1 MGESANADSL
11 ITIKQRKVNIM
22 SKGALSVDTEH
33 LFPIIKKWL
42 YSEKDIFIR
51 EVVSNACD
59 AITKHK
65 RLISLGEA
73 EDDGCNYRITITADK
88 DERTI
93 TVCDNG
99 IGMNSDEV
107 ERYINNIALS
117 GAVEFISKYEGESGS
132 GIIGHF
138 GLGFY
143 SMFIVAEKVEMFTR
157 SYKGGEGVHWICDAN
172 GNFESEPCERDT
184 HGTEIIMHVSDD
196 ELAYL
201 DNEKLK
207 SVLERYCA
215 FMPYDIVLVNGK
227 DETVVNDTNP
237 LWQRNPSEIS
247 DEEYNEFYKKVFNDY
262 EDPLFKLHIVADY
275 PLNFKGVLFIP
286 RRKSGY
292 DSTESEIKLFYNSV
306 FVADNIKGACPE
318 HLVNFRGILDC
329 PELPLN
335 VSRSYLQNDA
345 YVRKVASHIS
355 KKVADKLNSMFNNDR
370 EALEKNWNDM
380 RAYFEYA
387 CMRDEKFG
395 DRARNSILFEKAEG
409 GFATVNE
416 YLDGKDEGTV
426 YYTSDKEGQSYYLDL
441 FAEKEKPVLILDSII
456 DNSFAQYFESKNE
469 KIKFRRVDSGFE
481 ENEASKNERLA
492 EIFKKACGRDD
503 IEITFVSLGAD
514 GAAALISL
522 SEESRRFA
530 DMMKMY
536 SMNGGGEAFK
546 MPNSEALAVNVDNP
560 IIKKLEGDAEN
571 AEELAKHIYL
581 SAVLLSRTL
590 TAEEAKEFVRLNNR
604 LL

>member
-1 MGESANADSL
+1 MA
-11 ITIKQRKVNIM
+11 
-22 SKGALSVDTEH
+22 KGALSVDTEH

-73 EDDGCNYRITITADK
+73 EDDNCNYRITITADK
-88 DERTI
+88 NERTI
-93 TVCDNG
+93 TVRDNG
-99 IGMNSDEV
+99 IGMNSEEV
-107 ERYINNIALS
+107 DRYINNIALS
-117 GAVEFISKYEGESGS
+117 GAVEFIAKYEGEASS

-172 GNFESEPCERDT
+172 GSFESEVCERAE
-184 HGTEIIMHVSDD
+184 HGTEIIMHVSDE

-207 SVLERYCA
+207 TVLERYCA
-215 FMPYDIVLVNGK
+215 FMPYDIVITNG
-227 DETVVNDTNP
+227 DEEAVVNDTNP
-237 LWQRNPSEIS
+237 LWQRNPNEIT
-247 DEEYNEFYKKVFNDY
+247 DEQYNEFYKKVFNDF

-345 YVRKVASHIS
+345 YVRKVAAHIS

-380 RAYFEYA
+380 KAYFEYA
-387 CMRDEKFG
+387 CIRDEKFG

-416 YLDGKDEGTV
+416 YLEGKDEGTV
-426 YYTSDKEGQSYYLDL
+426 YYTSDKEGQSYYLGL
-441 FAEKEKPVLILDSII
+441 FAEKGKSVLVLDSII

-481 ENEASKNERLA
+481 ENEAGANEALA
-492 EIFKKACGRDD
+492 EIFKKAVGRED

-522 SEESRRFA
+522 PEEGRRFA
-530 DMMKMY
+530 DMMRMY
-536 SMNGGGEAFK
+536 SMNNGNEAFK
-546 MPNSEALAVNVDNP
+546 MLNSEALAVNIDNP
-560 IIKKLEGDAEN
+560 IVKKLENGSFEN

-590 TAEEAKEFVRLNNR
+590 TAEEAKELVRLNNK

>member
-1 MGESANADSL
+1 MA
-11 ITIKQRKVNIM
+11 
-22 SKGALSVDTEH
+22 KGALSVDTEH

-51 EVVSNACD
+51 EVASNACD

-73 EDDGCNYRITITADK
+73 QDDGTKHRITFSVNK

-93 TVCDNG
+93 TVTDNG
-99 IGMNSDEV
+99 IGMNEDEV
-107 ERYINNIALS
+107 QRYINNIALS
-117 GAVEFISKYEGESGS
+117 GAVEFISKYEGENSN

-157 SYKGGEGVHWICDAN
+157 SYLGGEGVHWICDSN
-172 GNFESEPCERDT
+172 GNFDSESCTRDG

-207 SVLERYCA
+207 AILERYCA
-215 FMPYDIVLVNGK
+215 FMPYDIVLADGEN
-227 DETVVNDTNP
+227 ETIINDTDP
-237 LWQRNPSEIS
+237 LWQRKPQDVK

-262 EDPLFKLHIVADY
+262 EDPLFRVHIVADY

-286 RRKSGY
+286 RKKSGY
-292 DSTESEIKLFYNSV
+292 EPTESEIKLFYNSV
-306 FVADNIKGACPE
+306 FVADNIKEACPE
-318 HLVNFRGILDC
+318 HLVNFRGVLDC

-345 YVRKVASHIS
+345 YVRKIAAHIS
-355 KKVADKLNSMFNNDR
+355 KKVADRLNLLFNNER
-370 EALEKNWNDM
+370 EELEKNWRDM
-380 RAYFEYA
+380 KTYFEYA

-395 DRARNSILFEKAEG
+395 DKIRDNILFEKVSG
-409 GFATVNE
+409 GFVTIKE
-416 YLDGKDEGTV
+416 YLGDKDEGEIV
-426 YYTSDKEGQSYYLDL
+426 YTTDKEAQSYYIGLYEENGKDVLL
-441 FAEKEKPVLILDSII
+441 FDTII
-456 DNSFAQYFESKNE
+456 DNSFAQYYESKND
-469 KIKFRRVDSGFE
+469 KIKFRRIDSGFDAA
-481 ENEASKNERLA
+481 NASESEKLKEL
-492 EIFKKACGRDD
+492 FKTASGRED
-503 IEITFVSLGAD
+503 IQISFVSLGEN

-522 SEESRRFA
+522 PEENRRFA

-536 SMNGGGEAFK
+536 SLSSGNDAFK
-546 MPNSEALAVNVDNP
+546 MPSSECLSVNMDNP
-560 IIKKLEGDAEN
+560 VIKKLESLEDEN
-571 AEELAKHIYL
+571 ASDLAKHIYL
-581 SAVLLSRTL
+581 SALLLSRTL
-590 TAEEAKEFVRLNNR
+590 TAEEAKEFVRLNNK

>member
-1 MGESANADSL
+1 MA
-11 ITIKQRKVNIM
+11 
-22 SKGALSVDTEH
+22 KGALSVDTEH

-73 EDDGCNYRITITADK
+73 EDDGCDYRITITADK

-93 TVCDNG
+93 TVRDNG
-99 IGMNSDEV
+99 IGMNADEV

-117 GAVEFISKYEGESGS
+117 GAVEFISKYENESSS

-143 SMFIVAEKVEMFTR
+143 SMFIVAEKVEMFTK
-157 SYKGGEGVHWICDAN
+157 SYKGGEGVHWVCDAS
-172 GNFESEPCERDT
+172 GSFESEPCERAE
-184 HGTEIIMHVSDD
+184 HGTEIIMHVADD
-196 ELAYL
+196 ELSYL

-207 SVLERYCA
+207 SILDRYCA
-215 FMPYDIVLVNGK
+215 FMPYDIAIKEGES
-227 DETVVNDTNP
+227 ETVVNDTNP
-237 LWQRNPSEIS
+237 LWQRNPSEVT
-247 DEEYNEFYKKVFNDY
+247 DEQYNEFYKKVFNDY

-275 PLNFKGVLFIP
+275 PLNFKGVIFVP

-292 DSTESEIKLFYNSV
+292 ESSESEFKLFYNSV

-318 HLVNFRGILDC
+318 HLVNFRGVLDC

-355 KKVADKLNSMFNNDR
+355 KKVADKLNSMFNNER
-370 EALEKNWNDM
+370 ELLEKNWSDM
-380 RAYFEYA
+380 KPYFEYA

-395 DRARNSILFEKAEG
+395 DRARGCILFEKTDG
-409 GFATVNE
+409 GFMTISE
-416 YLDGKDEGTV
+416 YLENKDEGTV
-426 YYTSDKEGQSYYLDL
+426 YYTNDKEAQSYYIGLFEEKNKKVLVLDG
-441 FAEKEKPVLILDSII
+441 VI
-456 DNSFAQYFESKNE
+456 DNSFAQYYESKNE

-481 ENEASKNERLA
+481 DSSADKNEALTEL
-492 EIFKKACGRDD
+492 FKKATARED
-503 IEITFVSLGAD
+503 IEITFVSLGEE

-522 SEESRRFA
+522 SEENRRFA

-536 SMNGGGEAFK
+536 SANGGAETFK
-546 MPNSEALAVNVDNP
+546 MPMGEALAVNIDNP
-560 IIKKLEGDAEN
+560 IVQKLLNDETEN
-571 AEELAKHIYL
+571 KESIAKHVYL
-581 SAVLLSRTL
+581 SALLLSRTL
-590 TAEEAKEFVRLNNR
+590 TADEAKEFVALNNK
-604 LL
+604 LI

>member
-1 MGESANADSL
+1 MA
-11 ITIKQRKVNIM
+11 
-22 SKGALSVDTEH
+22 KGALSVDTEH

-65 RLISLGEA
+65 RLISLGET
-73 EDDGCNYRITITADK
+73 EDDSTAYKITISTDK

-99 IGMNSDEV
+99 IGMNIDEV

-117 GAVEFISKYEGESGS
+117 GAVEFISKYEGESSG

-157 SYKGGEGVHWICDAN
+157 SYKGGEGVHWTCDTD
-172 GNFESEPCERDT
+172 GNFESGPTQIDT
-184 HGTEIIMHVSDD
+184 HGTKIVMHVSDD

-207 SVLERYCA
+207 SILERYCA
-215 FMPYDIVLVNGK
+215 FMPYDIALINGSE
-227 DETVVNDTNP
+227 ETVINDTNP
-237 LWQRNPSEIS
+237 LWQRNPSDVT
-247 DEEYNEFYKKVFNDY
+247 DEEYDEFYKKVFNDY
-262 EDPLFKLHIVADY
+262 ENPLFKLHIVADY
-275 PLNFKGVLFIP
+275 PLNFKGVIFIP
-286 RRKSGY
+286 RRKSGLEP
-292 DSTESEIKLFYNSV
+292 TESEFKLFYNSV

-318 HLVNFRGILDC
+318 HLVNFRGVLDC

-355 KKVADKLNSMFNNDR
+355 KKVADKLNSLFNNDR
-370 EALEKNWNDM
+370 ENLEKNWRDM
-380 RAYFEYA
+380 KPYFEYA
-387 CMRDEKFG
+387 CLRDEKFG
-395 DRARNSILFEKAEG
+395 DRARNSILFELADGSFK
-409 GFATVNE
+409 TVTE
-416 YLDGKDEGTV
+416 YLGDKEEGTV
-426 YYTSDKEGQSYYLDL
+426 YYTTDKESQSYYLGL
-441 FAEKEKPVLILDSII
+441 FAEKGQEVFIFDNII
-456 DNSFAQYFESKNE
+456 DNSFAQYIESKND
-469 KIKFRRVDSGFE
+469 KIKFRRIDSGFE
-481 ENEASKNERLA
+481 ENEADNNEALTSLFKTAISREDL
-492 EIFKKACGRDD
+492 EIKFAM
-503 IEITFVSLGAD
+503 LGEN

-522 SEESRRFA
+522 PEESRRFA
-530 DMMKMY
+530 DMMRMY
-536 SMNGGGEAFK
+536 SMNSGNNDAFK
-546 MPNSEALAVNVDNP
+546 MPMGEVLTINTDNP
-560 IIKKLEGDAEN
+560 IIKKIEN
-571 AEELAKHIYL
+571 SENKEDLAKHIYL
-581 SAVLLSRTL
+581 SALLLSRTL
-590 TAEEAKEFVRLNNR
+590 TTDEANEFVRLNNK

>member
-1 MGESANADSL
+1 MA
-11 ITIKQRKVNIM
+11 
-22 SKGALSVDTEH
+22 KGALSVDTEH

-73 EDDGCNYRITITADK
+73 EDDGSVYRIIVSADK
-88 DERTI
+88 EERTI

-117 GAVEFISKYEGESGS
+117 GAVEFISKYENESNS

-143 SMFIVAEKVEMFTR
+143 SMFIVAEKVEMFTS
-157 SYKGGEGVHWICDAN
+157 SYKGGEGVHWICDSD
-172 GNFESEPCERDT
+172 GSFESESCDREN
-184 HGTEIIMHVSDD
+184 HGTKIIMHVADD
-196 ELAYL
+196 ELSYL

-207 SVLERYCA
+207 SILERYCA
-215 FMPYDIVLVNGK
+215 FMPYEIVLK
-227 DETVVNDTNP
+227 DGENETVINDTEP
-237 LWQRNPSEIS
+237 LWQRNPSDVT
-247 DEEYNEFYKKVFNDY
+247 DEEYNEFYKKVFSDY

-286 RRKSGY
+286 RRKTGY
-292 DSTESEIKLFYNSV
+292 DSTESEFKLFYNSV

-318 HLVNFRGILDC
+318 HLVNFRGVLDC

-345 YVRKVASHIS
+345 YVRKIAAHIS
-355 KKVADKLNSMFNNDR
+355 KKVADKLNAMFNNDR
-370 EALEKNWNDM
+370 ENLQKNWADM
-380 RAYFEYA
+380 KTYFEYA

-395 DRARNSILFEKAEG
+395 DKVRNSILFEGADG
-409 GFATVNE
+409 GFLTVSE
-416 YLDGKDEGTV
+416 YLDGKEEGTV

-441 FAEKEKPVLILDSII
+441 FAEKGKKVLVFDNII

-469 KIKFRRVDSGFE
+469 KIKFRRIDSGFE
-481 ENEASKNERLA
+481 ESATDGSEKLSSL
-492 EIFKKACGRDD
+492 FKAVIGR
-503 IEITFVSLGAD
+503 ENTEVSFASLGSD

-522 SEESRRFA
+522 PEEGRRFGE
-530 DMMKMY
+530 MMRMY
-536 SMNGGGEAFK
+536 SINSGNDSFS
-546 MPNSEALAVNVDNP
+546 MPINEALTVNSDNV
-560 IIKKLEGDAEN
+560 IIKKLEAMDPEDEN
-571 AEELAKHIYL
+571 AKDIAKHIYL
-581 SAVLLSRTL
+581 SALLLSRTL
-590 TAEEAKEFVRLNNR
+590 SADEAKEFVKLNNK

>member
-1 MGESANADSL
+1 MA
-11 ITIKQRKVNIM
+11 
-22 SKGALSVDTEH
+22 KGSLSVDTEH

-73 EDDGCNYRITITADK
+73 EDDGCNYRITVKADK

-107 ERYINNIALS
+107 QRYINNIALS
-117 GAVEFISKYEGESGS
+117 GAVEFISKYEGETGG

-143 SMFIVAEKVEMFTR
+143 SMFIVAEKVEMFT
-157 SYKGGEGVHWICDAN
+157 SSFAGGEGVHWTCDGN
-172 GNFESEPCERDT
+172 GNFESEPCVRES
-184 HGTEIIMHVSDD
+184 HGTEIIMHVDDD

-207 SVLERYCA
+207 SILERYCA
-215 FMPYDIVLVNGK
+215 FMPYDIVLLDGGN
-227 DETVVNDTNP
+227 ETVINDTNP
-237 LWQRNPSEIS
+237 LWQRNPSEVT
-247 DEEYNEFYKKVFNDY
+247 DEQYDEFYKKVFNDY
-262 EDPLFKLHIVADY
+262 EAPLFKLHIVADY

-286 RRKSGY
+286 KRKSGY
-292 DSTESEIKLFYNSV
+292 DTPESEFKLFYNSV

-318 HLVNFRGILDC
+318 HLVNFKGVLDC

-370 EALEKNWNDM
+370 ETLEKNWRDM
-380 RAYFEYA
+380 KPYFEYA

-395 DRARNSILFEKAEG
+395 DRARNSILFEKADG
-409 GFATVNE
+409 GFMTVSE

-426 YYTSDKEGQSYYLDL
+426 YYTSDKDAQSYYLGL
-441 FAEKEKPVLILDSII
+441 FAEKGKNVLILDSVI
-456 DNSFAQYFESKNE
+456 DNSFAQYYESKND
-469 KIKFRRVDSGFE
+469 KIKFRRIDSGFE
-481 ENEASKNERLA
+481 ESGESNEKLTSL
-492 EIFKKACGRDD
+492 FKSAIGRED
-503 IEITFVSLGAD
+503 ITITFTSLGES
-514 GAAALISL
+514 GAAALLSL
-522 SEESRRFA
+522 PEESRRFA

-536 SMNGGGEAFK
+536 SMNAGEEAFK
-546 MPNSEALAVNVDNP
+546 MPNGEALAVNSDNP
-560 IIKKLEGDAEN
+560 IIKKLAECESDEDAN
-571 AEELAKHIYL
+571 DLAKYVYL
-581 SAVLLSRTL
+581 SAVILSRTL
-590 TAEEAKEFVRLNNR
+590 TAEEATEFVRLNNK

>member
-1 MGESANADSL
+1 
-11 ITIKQRKVNIM
+11 M

-51 EVVSNACD
+51 EVISNACD

-65 RLISLGEA
+65 RLISLGETV
-73 EDDGCNYRITITADK
+73 DDETNYKITVSANK
-88 DERTI
+88 ENRTI
-93 TVCDNG
+93 TVTDNG

-107 ERYINNIALS
+107 EKYINNIALS
-117 GAVEFISKYEGESGS
+117 GAVEFISKYEGESKS

-143 SMFIVAEKVEMFTR
+143 SMFIIAEKVEMFTR
-157 SYKGGEGVHWICDAN
+157 SYKGGDGVHWICDAN
-172 GNFESEPCERDT
+172 GNFESESCVRYG

-207 SVLERYCA
+207 AILSRYCA
-215 FMPYDIVLVNGK
+215 FMPYDIALTDGGN
-227 DETVVNDTNP
+227 EEIVNDTNP
-237 LWQRNPSEIS
+237 IWQRNPQDVSE
-247 DEEYNEFYKKVFNDY
+247 EQYNDFYKKVFNDF
-262 EDPLFKLHIVADY
+262 EDPLFTVHIVADY

-286 RRKSGY
+286 KRKTGY

-306 FVADNIKGACPE
+306 FVADNIKEACPE
-318 HLVNFRGILDC
+318 HLANFKGVLDC

-345 YVRKVASHIS
+345 YIRKIASHIS
-355 KKVADKLNSMFNNDR
+355 KKVADKFNILFNNER
-370 EALEKNWNDM
+370 EKLQNNWKEM
-380 RAYFEYA
+380 KPYFEYA

-395 DRARNSILFEKAEG
+395 DRVRNSILFETANG
-409 GFATVNE
+409 GFKTIPE
-416 YLDGKDEGTV
+416 YLNNAEEGVV
-426 YYTSDKEGQSYYLDL
+426 YYTTDKEAQSYYLGL
-441 FAEKEKPVLILDSII
+441 FAEKEQEVVVFDSII
-456 DNSFAQYFESKNE
+456 DSSFSQYFESKND
-469 KIKFRRVDSGFE
+469 KIKFRRIDSGFE
-481 ENEASKNERLA
+481 QGDIKDDEKLVSLFRKASEKE
-492 EIFKKACGRDD
+492 EIA
-503 IEITFVSLGAD
+503 ITFTSLGEN

-522 SEESRRFA
+522 PEESRRFA

-536 SMNGGGEAFK
+536 SLSSGNEAFK
-546 MPNSEALAVNVDNP
+546 MPSAEAIVINVDNP
-560 IIKKLEGDAEN
+560 IIKKLENID
-571 AEELAKHIYL
+571 EEKAILTAKHIYL
-581 SAVLLSRTL
+581 SALLLSRTL
-590 TAEEAKEFVRLNNR
+590 TSDEAKEFVRLNNI

>member
-1 MGESANADSL
+1 MA
-11 ITIKQRKVNIM
+11 
-22 SKGALSVDTEH
+22 KGALSVDTEH

-51 EVVSNACD
+51 EVASNACD

-73 EDDGCNYRITITADK
+73 PDDETAYRITIKADK

-93 TVCDNG
+93 TVTDNG
-99 IGMNSDEV
+99 IGMNAEEV
-107 ERYINNIALS
+107 DRYINNIALS
-117 GAVEFISKYEGESGS
+117 GAVEFISKYENESNS

-143 SMFIVAEKVEMFTR
+143 SMFIIAEKVEMFTR
-157 SYKGGEGVHWICDAN
+157 SYKGGDGVHWSCNSD
-172 GNFESEPCERDT
+172 GEFESSICERDG
-184 HGTEIIMHVSDD
+184 HGTEIIMHVADD
-196 ELAYL
+196 EVAYL
-201 DNEKLK
+201 DNVKLRG
-207 SVLERYCA
+207 VLERYCA
-215 FMPYDIVLVNGK
+215 FMPYEIVLIEGDSESVI
-227 DETVVNDTNP
+227 NDTQP
-237 LWQRNPSEIS
+237 LWQRRPSDVT

-286 RRKSGY
+286 KRKSGY
-292 DSTESEIKLFYNSV
+292 DSTESELKLFYNSV

-318 HLVNFRGILDC
+318 HLVNFRGVLDC

-345 YVRKVASHIS
+345 YVRKIASHIS
-355 KKVADKLNSMFNNDR
+355 KKVADKLNAMFNTDR
-370 EALEKNWNDM
+370 EALEKSWPDM
-380 RAYFEYA
+380 KPYFEYA

-395 DRARNSILFEKAEG
+395 DSARNSIMFELADG
-409 GFATVNE
+409 GYATISE

-426 YYTSDKEGQSYYLDL
+426 YYTNDKDAQSYYLGI
-441 FAEKEKPVLILDSII
+441 FADKGTKVLVLDNII

-469 KIKFRRVDSGFE
+469 KIKFRRIDSGFE
-481 ENEASKNERLA
+481 ESVADNTEALTSLFA
-492 EIFKKACGRDD
+492 SVIGREDVNVSF
-503 IEITFVSLGAD
+503 TSLGED

-530 DMMKMY
+530 DMMRMY
-536 SMNGGGEAFK
+536 NMNSGAEAFK
-546 MPNSEALAVNVDNP
+546 MPNSETLTVNLDNR
-560 IIKKLEGDAEN
+560 IIKKLLENPESEGSADI
-571 AEELAKHIYL
+571 AKHVYL

-590 TAEEAKEFVRLNNR
+590 TAEEAKEFVRLNNK

>member
-1 MGESANADSL
+1 MA
-11 ITIKQRKVNIM
+11 
-22 SKGALSVDTEH
+22 KGALSVDTEH

-51 EVVSNACD
+51 EVISNACD

-73 EDDGCNYRITITADK
+73 EDDGCNYRITVSTNK

-93 TVCDNG
+93 TVKDNG

-117 GAVEFISKYEGESGS
+117 GAVEFISKYENENTT

-143 SMFIVAEKVEMFTR
+143 SMFIIAEKVEMFTR
-157 SYKGGEGVHWICDAN
+157 SYKGGDGVHWICDAE
-172 GNFESEPCERDT
+172 GSFESEAADINE

-196 ELAYL
+196 ELSYL

-207 SVLERYCA
+207 IILERYCA
-215 FMPYDIVLVNGK
+215 FMPYDIVICDGDK
-227 DETVVNDTNP
+227 ETVINDTDP
-237 LWQRNPSEIS
+237 LWQRNPSDVT
-247 DEEYNEFYKKVFNDY
+247 DEQYNEFYKKVFNDY

-286 RRKSGY
+286 KRKSGY
-292 DSTESEIKLFYNSV
+292 DSTESEFKLFYNSV

-318 HLVNFRGILDC
+318 HLVNFRGVLDC

-345 YVRKVASHIS
+345 YVRKIASHIS
-355 KKVADKLNSMFNNDR
+355 KKVADKLNAMFNTDR
-370 EALEKNWNDM
+370 ENLEKNWRDM
-380 RAYFEYA
+380 KPYFEYA

-409 GFATVNE
+409 GYATVSE

-426 YYTSDKEGQSYYLDL
+426 YYTTDKEGQSYYLGL
-441 FAEKEKPVLILDSII
+441 FAEKGKTVFVFDNII
-456 DNSFAQYFESKNE
+456 DNSFAQYFESKND
-469 KIKFRRVDSGFE
+469 KIKFKRIDSGFE
-481 ENEASKNERLA
+481 EADSKDSEA
-492 EIFKKACGRDD
+492 
-503 IEITFVSLGAD
+503 ITKLFREAIGKEDLSISFTELGEN

-522 SEESRRFA
+522 PEEGRRFA
-530 DMMKMY
+530 DMMRMY
-536 SMNGGGEAFK
+536 SINSGNEAFD
-546 MPNSEALAVNVDNP
+546 MPKNEVLSINRENP
-560 IIKKLEGDAEN
+560 IIKKLENSELAEEN
-571 AEELAKHIYL
+571 AKDIAKHIYL

-590 TAEEAKEFVRLNNR
+590 TSEEAKEFIKLNNK

>member
-1 MGESANADSL
+1 MA
-11 ITIKQRKVNIM
+11 
-22 SKGALSVDTEH
+22 KGALSVDTEH

-65 RLISLGEA
+65 RLISLGET
-73 EDDGCNYRITITADK
+73 EDDSTAYKITISTDK

-99 IGMNSDEV
+99 IGMNIDEV

-117 GAVEFISKYEGESGS
+117 GAVEFISKYEGESSG

-157 SYKGGEGVHWICDAN
+157 SYKGGEGVHWTCDTD
-172 GNFESEPCERDT
+172 GNFESEPTQIDT
-184 HGTEIIMHVSDD
+184 HGTKIVMHVSDD

-207 SVLERYCA
+207 SILERYCA
-215 FMPYDIVLVNGK
+215 FMPYDIALVNGSE
-227 DETVVNDTNP
+227 ETVINDTNP
-237 LWQRNPSEIS
+237 LWQRNPSDVT
-247 DEEYNEFYKKVFNDY
+247 DEEYDEFYKKVFNDY
-262 EDPLFKLHIVADY
+262 ENPLFKLHIVADY
-275 PLNFKGVLFIP
+275 PLNFKGVIFIP
-286 RRKSGY
+286 KRKSGL
-292 DSTESEIKLFYNSV
+292 DPTESEFKLFYNSV

-318 HLVNFRGILDC
+318 HLVNFKGVLDC

-355 KKVADKLNSMFNNDR
+355 KKVADKLNSLFNNDR
-370 EALEKNWNDM
+370 ENLEKNWRDM
-380 RAYFEYA
+380 KPYFEYA
-387 CMRDEKFG
+387 CLRDEKFG
-395 DRARNSILFEKAEG
+395 DRARNSILFELADGSFK
-409 GFATVNE
+409 TVTE
-416 YLDGKDEGTV
+416 YLGGKEEGTI
-426 YYTSDKEGQSYYLDL
+426 YYTTDKESQSYYLGL
-441 FAEKEKPVLILDSII
+441 FAEKGQEVFIFDNII
-456 DNSFAQYFESKNE
+456 DNSFAQYIESKND
-469 KIKFRRVDSGFE
+469 KIKFRRIDSGFE
-481 ENEASKNERLA
+481 ENEADNNEALTSLFKTAISREDL
-492 EIFKKACGRDD
+492 EIKFAM
-503 IEITFVSLGAD
+503 LGEN

-522 SEESRRFA
+522 PEESRRFA
-530 DMMKMY
+530 DMMRMY
-536 SMNGGGEAFK
+536 SMNSGNNDAFK
-546 MPNSEALAVNVDNP
+546 MPTGEVLTINTDNP
-560 IIKKLEGDAEN
+560 IIKKIEN
-571 AEELAKHIYL
+571 SENKEDLAKHIYL
-581 SAVLLSRTL
+581 SALLLSRTL
-590 TAEEAKEFVRLNNR
+590 TTDEANEFVRLNNK

>member
-1 MGESANADSL
+1 MA
-11 ITIKQRKVNIM
+11 R
-22 SKGALSVDTEH
+22 GALSVDTEH

-51 EVVSNACD
+51 EVASNACD

-73 EDDGCNYRITITADK
+73 EDDGTNYRITIEANK

-93 TVCDNG
+93 TVTDNG

-117 GAVEFISKYEGESGS
+117 GAVEFISKYEGESNN

-143 SMFIVAEKVEMFTR
+143 SMFIIAEKVEMFTR
-157 SYKGGEGVHWICDAN
+157 SYLGGDGVHWTCNSD
-172 GNFESEPCERDT
+172 GEFESDACERSG
-184 HGTEIIMHVSDD
+184 HGTEIIMHVADD
-196 ELAYL
+196 ELSYL
-201 DNEKLK
+201 DNVKLK
-207 SVLERYCA
+207 TILERYCA
-215 FMPYDIVLVNGK
+215 FMPYEIVLK
-227 DETVVNDTNP
+227 DGENDTVINDTQP
-237 LWQRNPSEIS
+237 LWQKRPSDVT

-286 RRKSGY
+286 KRKNGY
-292 DSTESEIKLFYNSV
+292 DSPESELKLFYNSV

-318 HLVNFRGILDC
+318 HLVNFKGVLDC

-345 YVRKVASHIS
+345 YVRKIAAYIS
-355 KKVADKLNSMFNNDR
+355 KKVADKLNAMFNTDR
-370 EALEKNWNDM
+370 ENLEKNWLDM
-380 RAYFEYA
+380 KPYFEYA

-395 DRARNSILFEKAEG
+395 DSARNSILFELTDG
-409 GFATVNE
+409 GYTTVSE
-416 YLDGKDEGTV
+416 YLDGKNEGVV
-426 YYTSDKEGQSYYLDL
+426 YYTNDKEGQSYYLSL
-441 FAEKEKPVLILDSII
+441 FAEKNTKVLVLDSVI

-469 KIKFRRVDSGFE
+469 LIKFRRIDSGFE
-481 ENEASKNERLA
+481 EKENDANDLLTSL
-492 EIFKKACGRDD
+492 FKKALER
-503 IEITFVSLGAD
+503 EELSVSFTSLGEE
-514 GAAALISL
+514 GAAALLSL
-522 SEESRRFA
+522 SEENRRFA

-536 SMNGGGEAFK
+536 SMNSGSEAFK
-546 MPNSEALAVNVDNP
+546 MPNTETLSVNLDNP
-560 IIKKLEGDAEN
+560 IIKKLASNDYDNQEDI
-571 AEELAKHIYL
+571 AKHVYL
-581 SAVLLSRTL
+581 SAVLLSRPF
-590 TAEEAKEFVRLNNR
+590 TAEEALEFVRLNNK